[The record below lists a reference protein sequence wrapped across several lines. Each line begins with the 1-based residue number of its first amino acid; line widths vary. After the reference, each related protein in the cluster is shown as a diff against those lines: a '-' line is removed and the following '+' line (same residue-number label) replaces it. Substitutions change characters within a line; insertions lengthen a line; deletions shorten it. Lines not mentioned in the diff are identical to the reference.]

1 MKATNN
7 IFSLWLGKV
16 GVGLV
21 ALCAIGFS
29 SCEKP
34 VEPEQKDWDGTTTY
48 FASTDEKPATT
59 YYAPYVGFV
68 GDPMPFFDAKTN
80 SFKVLYLQEYRPN
93 PATTFHPFWGME
105 TKDVAHYDQLSQVLP
120 TGSATEQDAHLGTG
134 CVVYSEAE
142 QLYYI
147 YYTGERDMPKAGE
160 DVQVVMRATSPDF
173 KTWTKDPLFRLR
185 GIADGYSSQDFRD
198 PCIFFA
204 DDLWHMVISTR
215 VGGKGNLAE
224 YTSPDLKEWTHA
236 GVFMPM
242 MWDRFYECP
251 DVFQMGDWWYLVYS
265 ELSGGKGKE
274 WGRHIQYFKGHSLAE
289 LKACTAGDAGIWPDD
304 HEGFLDSRGLYAGKT
319 AGNAEERYLWGWCP
333 TREGNDNTKTNPDGE
348 PQWAGSLVAH
358 RLIQHA
364 DGSLTLGEVPGIKEK
379 YNVVKEVKAMLTEDT
394 YTLYNR
400 LGYHNHISLTVE
412 AEGKFGISFVR
423 GSDSEKWYTLVVNPE
438 DGGAKRKINF
448 EEEGPK
454 GAGFIG
460 AIDSYKFNK
469 PADNIYHINIYTD
482 NSVVVMYIN
491 DCLAYTNRIYGV
503 ARNCWSINNYGNP
516 ITVSDIQLTQY

>member
-1 MKATNN
+1 
-7 IFSLWLGKV
+7 
-16 GVGLV
+16 
-21 ALCAIGFS
+21 
-29 SCEKP
+29 
-34 VEPEQKDWDGTTTY
+34 
-48 FASTDEKPATT
+48 
-59 YYAPYVGFV
+59 
-68 GDPMPFFDAKTN
+68 
-80 SFKVLYLQEYRPN
+80 
-93 PATTFHPFWGME
+93 
-105 TKDVAHYDQLSQVLP
+105 
-120 TGSATEQDAHLGTG
+120 
-134 CVVYSEAE
+134 
-142 QLYYI
+142 
-147 YYTGERDMPKAGE
+147 
-160 DVQVVMRATSPDF
+160 
-173 KTWTKDPLFRLR
+173 
-185 GIADGYSSQDFRD
+185 
-198 PCIFFA
+198 
-204 DDLWHMVISTR
+204 MVISTK

-516 ITVSDIQLTQY
+516 ITVSDIQRTQY